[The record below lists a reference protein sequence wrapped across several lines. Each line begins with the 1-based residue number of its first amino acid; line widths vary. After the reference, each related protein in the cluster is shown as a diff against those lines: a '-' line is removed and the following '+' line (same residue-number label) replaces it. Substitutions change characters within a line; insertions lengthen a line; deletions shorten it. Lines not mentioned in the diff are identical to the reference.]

1 MFQSNYNYPPYGT
14 NASAISNFSST
25 SNYHHHDFEFN
36 GFNYIPPEEIEI
48 FNNEL
53 LGNGSFGYV
62 KKARWKGQIVAVKF
76 QMEAT
81 QFKTEAEQLAKIS
94 HENIITVYGHS
105 IQNDNYDGLILK
117 ICDFGT
123 ACDKKTIMTNNKGS
137 SAWMAPEVFKGNDYS
152 EKCDVFSWAIILW
165 QCLSRRQPFSKYDNE
180 YAIQWSKVA
189 LGKKPPLLKN
199 CPSKLKNLLECCWN
213 QDPAVRLSMNE
224 IVPIME
230 ELYSHCEPATLYPL
244 KLVPTT
250 NVKEAKVF
258 ISNFNNSLN
267 NSNSS
272 NGSNFF
278 NRRISDDNLVSR
290 DTVEH
295 KPNYMTHKR
304 SCSTDAGVFL
314 GDLGPSSS
322 SHGTVVNGG
331 DSIEDSENDD
341 ARAEVASGL
350 LRNFNAYLVLDE
362 RHWPGQPDIKNSE
375 SIILFE
381 EHKQEAVKLLRNTF
395 EIARLESYL
404 KDLQKWDEDPD
415 SKDTAA
421 IYMRF
426 VDENRN
432 LKKLNGSFIDQLS
445 RPRESRSNSS
455 AQQQQQQPSLEVGG
469 WIMVLALA
477 FVFLNLW
484 TFFDAEALPPGPY
497 FHLFS
502 IFISSLVCAK
512 LSYLLNLPPLFRI
525 AHWRYML
532 PPNFSFICAD
542 KLSLQDLLIAI

>member
-1 MFQSNYNYPPYGT
+1 
-14 NASAISNFSST
+14 
-25 SNYHHHDFEFN
+25 
-36 GFNYIPPEEIEI
+36 
-48 FNNEL
+48 
-53 LGNGSFGYV
+53 
-62 KKARWKGQIVAVKF
+62 
-76 QMEAT
+76 
-81 QFKTEAEQLAKIS
+81 
-94 HENIITVYGHS
+94 
-105 IQNDNYDGLILK
+105 
-117 ICDFGT
+117 
-123 ACDKKTIMTNNKGS
+123 
-137 SAWMAPEVFKGNDYS
+137 
-152 EKCDVFSWAIILW
+152 
-165 QCLSRRQPFSKYDNE
+165 
-180 YAIQWSKVA
+180 
-189 LGKKPPLLKN
+189 
-199 CPSKLKNLLECCWN
+199 
-213 QDPAVRLSMNE
+213 
-224 IVPIME
+224 
-230 ELYSHCEPATLYPL
+230 
-244 KLVPTT
+244 
-250 NVKEAKVF
+250 
-258 ISNFNNSLN
+258 
-267 NSNSS
+267 
-272 NGSNFF
+272 
-278 NRRISDDNLVSR
+278 
-290 DTVEH
+290 
-295 KPNYMTHKR
+295 MTHKR

-469 WIMVLALA
+469 WIMVDRPPAGGA
-477 FVFLNLW
+477 SAPRWVARSVAAHSFFFVN
-484 TFFDAEALPPGPY
+484 
-497 FHLFS
+497 
-502 IFISSLVCAK
+502 
-512 LSYLLNLPPLFRI
+512 
-525 AHWRYML
+525 
-532 PPNFSFICAD
+532 
-542 KLSLQDLLIAI
+542 